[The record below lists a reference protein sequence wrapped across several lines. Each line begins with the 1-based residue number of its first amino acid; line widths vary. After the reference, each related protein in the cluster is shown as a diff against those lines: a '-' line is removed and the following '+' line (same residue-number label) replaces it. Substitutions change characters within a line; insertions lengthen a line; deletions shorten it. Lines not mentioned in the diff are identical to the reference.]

1 MCEISSW
8 LVQIW
13 CFYMS

>member
-13 CFYMS
+13 CVYMS